1 MICLF
6 GFGLRGSQ
14 KKNRET
20 KSGVKFAAFKR
31 FSGPR
36 EMLGK
41 TYYFSRRLYQGF
53 NRPRKFY
60 EGHRRMPFS

>member
-1 MICLF
+1 MFVWVWVAWLA
-6 GFGLRGSQ
+6 

-41 TYYFSRRLYQGF
+41 TYYFS
-53 NRPRKFY
+53 
-60 EGHRRMPFS
+60 